1 MAAKSEQAKQRARE
15 QQKVWREANRD
26 RVREVNK
33 KNNAARS
40 AKYRAANQEKVGQ
53 LQSDYYKRNREE
65 ILAKCKTYR
74 DTNKNYK
81 LAAARWA
88 AANIPAVRALSAHR
102 RAKLKKATVAWA
114 DREAIKAI
122 YAEADRLTAE
132 TGVAHVVDHIIPL
145 NSKLVC
151 GLHCEANLR
160 VITAEENGAKSNK
173 FLEVLPV

>member
-1 MAAKSEQAKQRARE
+1 MAAKSEQAKQHARD
-15 QQKVWREANRD
+15 QQKAWREANRD
-26 RVREVNK
+26 RVREVNR

-40 AKYRAANQEKVGQ
+40 AKYRAANREKVGQ
-53 LQSDYYKRNREE
+53 SQSDYYERNREK
-65 ILAKCKTYR
+65 ILSQCKIYR
-74 DTNKNYK
+74 DTNENYK

-88 AANIPAVRALSAHR
+88 AANIPTIRALSAHR

-122 YAEADRLTAE
+122 YAEADRLTVE

-145 NSKLVC
+145 NNKLVC

-173 FLEVLPV
+173 LLDVLPV